1 MILIAVE
8 NDDKDL
14 VKIVLTQHPPIN
26 SKEPRSGKTSLMIGF
41 TNKFVKIVWFF

>member
-1 MILIAVE
+1 MILKAVE

-26 SKEPRSGKTSLMIGF
+26 SKEPRTGKTSIMIGF
-41 TNKFVKIVWFF
+41 TDKCVKIVLFF